1 MMSDSS
7 GGDLSD
13 IDDFD
18 DLEMIMQQVQVE
30 QEEEEEAERVCHR
43 NYIYRE
49 RIKAE
54 ERLKADYFGPNPK
67 YPLYYFR
74 KRARPDA
81 TGLPGFSVIMK
92 CTCAIR
98 QLAYG
103 VTPDSLNEYLQMG
116 NHCSRDCLDFFTMCV
131 IELFMPEYL
140 RKPDF
145 NDIQNLYTAHN
156 NIHGFPGMLESID
169 CMHWEWRNCPKG
181 WHGQFARAGA
191 NNDLTVL
198 NNSPLFDD
206 LLDDIAPMAPF
217 ECNGVT
223 FEKGYY
229 LADDIYPQ
237 WSSFVK
243 SFTVANSEK
252 NALFKWKQES
262 ARKDVERAF
271 GVLQGRW
278 HIICQPARAWTVNKL
293 RRVMYTCIILHNMI
307 LKDQKFALSEF
318 EQQSY
323 ICPQPNILRTWIE
336 RCEVQ
341 RRKSKEPC
349 DKQTHAKFQRNVIE
363 HLWQQH
369 QQHQQQD

>member
-18 DLEMIMQQVQVE
+18 DLEMIMQQVQAE
-30 QEEEEEAERVCHR
+30 QKEEEEEAERVSHR

-49 RIKAE
+49 RIEAE

-74 KRARPDA
+74 KRYRMSRELFLEIVSGIENYIQTHHPLPPHFDFFRVRPDA

-98 QLAYG
+98 QLAYD
-103 VTPDSLNEYLQMG
+103 VTPDSLDEYLQMG
-116 NHCSRDCLDFFTMCV
+116 NHCARDCLDFFTMV
-131 IELFMPEYL
+131 
-140 RKPDF
+140 
-145 NDIQNLYTAHN
+145 A
-156 NIHGFPGMLESID
+156 S
-169 CMHWEWRNCPKG
+169 
-181 WHGQFARAGA
+181 A

-198 NNSPLFDD
+198 NNSLLFDD
-206 LLDDIAPMAPF
+206 LLDDIAPVAPF

-223 FEKGYY
+223 FEKWYY

-252 NALFKWKQES
+252 NALFKRKQKS
-262 ARKDVERAF
+262 APKDVERAF

-278 HIICQPARAWTVNKL
+278 PIICQLARAWTVNKL

-307 LKDQKFALSEF
+307 LKDQKFTLSEF
-318 EQQSY
+318 EQQNY
-323 ICPQPNILRTWIE
+323 ICPQPNILRTWVE

-341 RRKSKEPC
+341 RRKSKELR
-349 DKQTHAKFQRNVIE
+349 DKQTHAKLQRNVIE

>member
-18 DLEMIMQQVQVE
+18 DLEMIMQQVQAE
-30 QEEEEEAERVCHR
+30 QEEEEEEAERVRHR
-43 NYIYRE
+43 NYISRE
-49 RIKAE
+49 RIEAE

-74 KRARPDA
+74 KRYH
-81 TGLPGFSVIMK
+81 M
-92 CTCAIR
+92 
-98 QLAYG
+98 
-103 VTPDSLNEYLQMG
+103 
-116 NHCSRDCLDFFTMCV
+116 SREIF
-131 IELFMPEYL
+131 
-140 RKPDF
+140 
-145 NDIQNLYTAHN
+145 
-156 NIHGFPGMLESID
+156 LEIVS
-169 CMHWEWRNCPKG
+169 
-181 WHGQFARAGA
+181 AGA

-198 NNSPLFDD
+198 NNSSLFDD
-206 LLDDIAPMAPF
+206 LLDDIALVAPF

-252 NALFKWKQES
+252 NALFKRKQES

-323 ICPQPNILRTWIE
+323 ICPQPNILRTWVE

-341 RRKSKEPC
+341 RRKSKEPR
-349 DKQTHAKFQRNVIE
+349 DKQTHAKLQRNVIE

-369 QQHQQQD
+369 QQQD